1 MYGKT
6 SLISYLGYVT
16 NKDKSDEQYIAAQ
29 FMIWEALGT
38 KIPIKNI
45 RVDYDRRK
53 AEIQRLINN
62 FGEKATFNNQT
73 HTVKIGETLK
83 VKNKNDF

>member
-38 KIPIKNI
+38 KSQSKIS
-45 RVDYDRRK
+45 V
-53 AEIQRLINN
+53 LIMIV
-62 FGEKATFNNQT
+62 EKQKFN
-73 HTVKIGETLK
+73 V
-83 VKNKNDF
+83 